1 MSSVRIL
8 SVVGLSLCVL
18 FSAYGKERAP
28 KAKTPSSGKIPTIS
42 VFFVGEDDAANPI
55 AAEAGRI
62 FRLELR
68 KEKRATYADVNV
80 LLEDANP
87 PGKLA
92 LDDGKK
98 LYKQG
103 KELLDQL
110 KPDDAFPVLNDAWA
124 SYASAFSYLTDEDK
138 AELKELCLD
147 LAKSS
152 FLAKKKQ
159 ALTPEIA
166 LHRAFLLDPEL
177 AFNAKRLSP
186 RMEKIFS
193 DAKTSKQDSP
203 KTSFR
208 VESAPSFSEVYI
220 NGAFVGVTPLALT
233 EVTVGEN
240 FVSVRKDG
248 YEKYTNVVAVS
259 PSGKSQEVALLTQL
273 PEGKLLEEA
282 IKESRL
288 GAGNIK
294 PSQAMMEFYKFYQL
308 DLVAFGDVESTEDGK
323 VKIVVYLYDL
333 RPAKLERINR
343 REIIIDPTATGR
355 DAEYNK
361 LVNKLFLEEV
371 KDSKGKP
378 IKDKSG
384 KNVEVA
390 VDLSGVKKAKSQDV
404 CDEQIKAL
412 QLSNGGKPVDREEVC
427 GLAKQKLFDRRGVR
441 IALAAGGIVVV
452 GVITRVLIFAF
463 ASKDF
468 DCDPDK
474 DGGCVGVDLDGDGNF

>member
-1 MSSVRIL
+1 MGSVRIL
-8 SVVGLSLCVL
+8 SVVGLSLCVF
-18 FSAYGKERAP
+18 FSAFAKDKSA
-28 KAKTPSSGKIPTIS
+28 KSTAKTPAGKIPSMS

-92 LDDGKK
+92 LDEGKK

-138 AELKELCLD
+138 TELKELCLD

-159 ALTPEIA
+159 AVTAELA
-166 LHRAFLLDPEL
+166 LHRAFLLDPNL
-177 AFNAKRLSP
+177 AFDAKRLSP
-186 RMEKIFS
+186 RMEKVFS
-193 DAKTSKQDSP
+193 DAVASKQNSP
-203 KTSFR
+203 KTNLR
-208 VESAPSFSEVYI
+208 VESAPSYSEVYI
-220 NGAFVGVTPLALT
+220 NGVFAGVTPLALT
-233 EVTVGEN
+233 DVTAGEN

-248 YEKYTNVVAVS
+248 YEKYTNVVNVN
-259 PSGKSQEVALLTQL
+259 PSGKSQEIALLTQL
-273 PEGKLLEEA
+273 PQGKLLEDA

-308 DLVAFGDVESTEDGK
+308 DLVAFGDAESTEDGK

-333 RPAKLERINR
+333 RPTKLERINR
-343 REIIIDPTATGR
+343 REIIIDPAAAGR

-361 LVNKLFLEEV
+361 LVDKLFLEEA
-371 KDSKGKP
+371 KDSKGKL
-378 IKDKSG
+378 IKDK
-384 KNVEVA
+384 K
-390 VDLSGVKKAKSQDV
+390 
-404 CDEQIKAL
+404 
-412 QLSNGGKPVDREEVC
+412 R
-427 GLAKQKLFDRRGVR
+427 
-441 IALAAGGIVVV
+441 
-452 GVITRVLIFAF
+452 
-463 ASKDF
+463 
-468 DCDPDK
+468 
-474 DGGCVGVDLDGDGNF
+474 

>member
-1 MSSVRIL
+1 MALVRTL

-18 FSAYGKERAP
+18 FSAHGKDKGSNSET
-28 KAKTPSSGKIPTIS
+28 KTPASAGKIPTMS

-55 AAEAGRI
+55 AAEAGRV
-62 FRLELR
+62 FRVELR
-68 KEKRATYADVNV
+68 KEKRVTYTDVNV

-103 KELLDQL
+103 KELLEQL
-110 KPDDAFPVLNDAWA
+110 KPDDAFPLLNDAWA
-124 SYASAFSYLTDEDK
+124 SYASTFSYLTDEDK

-166 LHRAFLLDPEL
+166 LHRAFLIEPDL
-177 AFNAKRLSP
+177 AFDAKRLSP
-186 RMEKIFS
+186 RMEKAFS
-193 DAKTSKQDSP
+193 DAKASRQNSP
-203 KTSFR
+203 KTKLR
-208 VESAPSFSEVYI
+208 VESAPSYSEVYV
-220 NGAFVGVTPLALT
+220 NGAFVGVTPLMLSDI
-233 EVTVGEN
+233 TVGEN

-248 YEKYTNVVAVS
+248 YEKYTNVIAVS
-259 PSGKSQEVALLTQL
+259 PLGNSQEVALLTQL
-273 PEGKLLEEA
+273 PQGKLLEEA

-333 RPAKLERINR
+333 RPTKLERINR
-343 REIIIDPTATGR
+343 REIIIDPTASSR
-355 DAEYNK
+355 DIEYNK
-361 LVNKLFLEEV
+361 LVDTLFIEKT
-371 KDSKGKP
+371 KDRKG
-378 IKDKSG
+378 
-384 KNVEVA
+384 NFVEAA
-390 VDLSGVKKAKSQDV
+390 VDLSGIKKAKTQDV

-412 QLSNGGKPVDREEVC
+412 QLANGGQPVDREEVC
-427 GLAKQKLFDRRGVR
+427 GAPKQKLFQRRGVR
-441 IALAAGGIVVV
+441 IALAAGGVVV
-452 GVITRVLIFAF
+452 VAAIARILVFAF
-463 ASKDF
+463 SQKDF

-474 DGGCVGVDLDGDGNF
+474 DGSCVGIDLDGDGTF